1 MAESGL
7 SIDACIIGTPDKHH
21 HEMAIKAMRYGWHI
35 LLEKPMGQTIRQCDD
50 IVQVS
55 QETGKM
61 VSVCYVLRYHPY
73 FIKLKDMLII
83 QEFINAIQEG
93 HLQTRTSGTTPFL
106 SHKICLM
113 AE

>member
-35 LLEKPMGQTIRQCDD
+35 LLVKPMGQTIRQCND

-55 QETGKM
+55 
-61 VSVCYVLRYHPY
+61 
-73 FIKLKDMLII
+73 